1 MSGFSP
7 PPPPQVGKALV
18 RQLLNRRAGPKPIVA
33 ATLLDHPEE
42 GWSSL
47 EFANGGGPAE
57 DVICLATVAGHLQ
70 EIAVGSLAPGE
81 TKAIRVDEPP
91 PGEYRCVWACS
102 DRKGRR
108 SVSSY
113 DGRQLRMR
121 GQQDLA
127 LSDVFRELYPDASS

>member
-33 ATLLDHPEE
+33 ATLLDHPQE

-47 EFANGGGPAE
+47 EFANEGGPAE
-57 DVICLATVAGHLQ
+57 DVTCLATVAGRMQ

-91 PGEYRCVWACS
+91 AGEYRCVWVCS
-102 DRKGRR
+102 DRRGRR
-108 SVSSY
+108 MVSSY
-113 DGRQLRMR
+113 DGRQLRMKGR
-121 GQQDLA
+121 QGVA
-127 LSDVFRELYPDASS
+127 LGDAFRELYPSPGS